1 MSKLLER
8 FLGYVKYDTQ
18 SDEASST
25 LPSTKSQLEFG
36 KILLEELKTIGMS
49 DVKVDEMGFVTAT
62 LPSNME
68 KEVPTIGFLAHMDT
82 APDYSGKNVN
92 PKIIEN
98 YGGEDIKLNE
108 NTTLSV
114 KDFPE
119 IKKYVGKTIITTDG
133 TTLLGGDDK
142 AGIAE
147 IMTAMEY
154 LINNPEIKHGA
165 IRVAFTP
172 DEEIGTGCNNFDV
185 PAFNADFAYTL
196 DGGEVGEISYETFN
210 AAGAV
215 VTFNGVN
222 VHPGSAKGKMKH
234 SGIIAM
240 EFFNE
245 LPENQRPE
253 TTEGYDGFFMLTDMN
268 VTVEKSVQEYIIRD
282 FDMDKFKA
290 KKATMEALVKKYN
303 EKYGE
308 GTVVLDM
315 SDTYYNMAEKIKEQY
330 HIVETAVEA
339 IKSLEIEALVLP
351 IRGGTDGSKLS
362 FKGLPTPNLFTGGH
376 NFHGKFEYIVKESME
391 SAVQVVLKIIELYA
405 NK

>member
-36 KILLEELKTIGMS
+36 KVLLEELKSIGMS
-49 DVKVDEMGFVTAT
+49 DVKVDEMGFVIAT

-68 KEVPTIGFLAHMDT
+68 KEVPTVGFLAHMDT

-92 PKIIEN
+92 PQIIEN

-108 NTTLSV
+108 DTTLSV

-154 LINNPEIKHGA
+154 LINNPEIKHGT
-165 IRVAFTP
+165 IKVAFTP
-172 DEEIGTGCNNFDV
+172 DEEIGTGCNNFNV

-234 SGIIAM
+234 SGIISM

-391 SAVQVVLKIIELYA
+391 SAVQVVLKIIELYS